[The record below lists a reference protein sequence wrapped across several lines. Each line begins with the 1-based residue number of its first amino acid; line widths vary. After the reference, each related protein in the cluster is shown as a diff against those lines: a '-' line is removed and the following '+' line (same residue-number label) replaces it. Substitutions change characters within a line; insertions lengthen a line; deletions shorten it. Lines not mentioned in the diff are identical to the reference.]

1 MDDAADIQSTHN
13 KGPGPM
19 ANSQDL
25 KSHEKTYG
33 SFIGMLKWILPLIAV
48 LTLFIVLIIS

>member
-1 MDDAADIQSTHN
+1 
-13 KGPGPM
+13 M